1 MTLGSESEK
10 NIHSGHRSRV
20 REKIKKGALETMTD
34 HELLEYLLFHTVA
47 YKDTNELAHRLINYF
62 GSFHGVLDAQIDDL
76 MQVKGV
82 TEVTA
87 VFLSSLK
94 TVFKRY
100 GEDVNRTPK
109 IRDVNDVAKYMEM
122 KYLGETVEKV
132 FMICLDGK
140 MNIIKCEVIGEGTSC
155 EVSIENRKVME
166 VAIRSNADNVI
177 LVHNHPNEIPTPS
190 SDDIES
196 TYLLKKMLKNV
207 GIKLVDSIIVA
218 GDSFVSLARDKR
230 TMDLF

>member
-1 MTLGSESEK
+1 MGSESEK

-140 MNIIKCEVIGEGTSC
+140 MSIIKCEVIGEGTSC